1 MSDRGRGEFKG
12 PGGTSGGLGEFLV
25 GFVMAVAGFWL
36 LTNQVHVTTGGWRL
50 WGYNAFGLSLIPF
63 IVGVGAMFF
72 NGRSVIGWLL
82 TLAGLVIVLAGI
94 LVNMSIYFRPTSLF
108 NTLLIL
114 VLLAGGI
121 GLLVRSL
128 AEHHKSQRE

>member
-1 MSDRGRGEFKG
+1 MTEGQEPGFKG
-12 PGGTSGGLGEFLV
+12 PGGTSGGLGEFLI

-50 WGYNAFGLSLIPF
+50 WGYNAFGLSLLPF
-63 IVGVGAMFF
+63 VIGVCALFF
-72 NGRSVIGWLL
+72 SSKSKLGWLL
-82 TLAGLVIVLAGI
+82 TLAGLVIILAGV

-114 VLLAGGI
+114 VLLAGGV
-121 GLLVRSL
+121 GLLAKSL
-128 AEHHKSQRE
+128 SDHGGS